1 MKVPLIDVPL
11 QNEPLKKDL
20 EEAFARVLASGG
32 FILGPELA
40 ALEEELA
47 DYLGV
52 KHAVGVSSGTDAL
65 LLAFMAL
72 GLGPGDEVL
81 CPGFTFFATAGCIAR
96 TGATPVFTDVC
107 PVCFNIDLSSARAKV
122 TDRTKAVVPVHLF
135 GQAADMDGVMKLAGE
150 FGLRVVEDVAQ
161 AIGAE
166 YRGRACGSIG
176 DYGAYSFFPTK
187 NLGGFGDGGLVT
199 TNDDEL
205 GEKARIYRMHGMQPK
220 YYHREVGGNFRMDA
234 VQAALL
240 RVKLPHLESYNAGR
254 DRHAARYLGELGALE
269 GVVVAD
275 PAHCGCLET
284 QSASLPGGT
293 RLILPVAYPHNRHI
307 WNQFTVRVPGEG
319 RRDALQAHLQAA
331 GIGCEV
337 YYPVPLH
344 RQDCFADLPAH
355 ARGDLPVSEALARE
369 VLSLPVYPELS
380 AAQQGYVIG
389 KICEWLEL

>member
-1 MKVPLIDVPL
+1 MKVPLIDVAL
-11 QNEPLKKDL
+11 QNVPLREEL
-20 EEAFARVLASGG
+20 EEAFSRVLASGG

-40 ALEEELA
+40 ALEQELA
-47 DYLGV
+47 DNLGV
-52 KHAVGVSSGTDAL
+52 KHAIGVSSGTDAL

-107 PVCFNIDLSSARAKV
+107 PVCFNLDLASARAKV
-122 TDRTKAVVPVHLF
+122 TDRTRAIVPVHLF

-150 FGLRVVEDVAQ
+150 HDLRVVEDVAQ

-166 YRGRACGSIG
+166 YRGRSCGAIG

-187 NLGGFGDGGLVT
+187 NLGGFGDAGLVV

-220 YYHREVGGNFRMDA
+220 YYHREIGGNFRMDA

-240 RVKLPHLESYNAGR
+240 RVKLPYLESYNDGR
-254 DRHAARYLGELGALE
+254 DRHARRYVEELAAID

-275 PAHCGCLET
+275 AAHCGCLEA
-284 QSASLPGGT
+284 QSAAWPDDT
-293 RLILPVAYPHNRHI
+293 RLVLPVAYEHNRHI

-319 RRDALQAHLQAA
+319 RRDALQAHLQGA

-344 RQDCFADLPAH
+344 QQECFADLPEH
-355 ARGDLPVSEALARE
+355 ARTALPVSEALARE
-369 VLSLPVYPELS
+369 VLSLPVFPELGPD
-380 AAQQGYVIG
+380 QQTHVIG
-389 KICEWLEL
+389 KIKEWL